1 MRKLVQ
7 GVIDFHQNV
16 LPKLRKQFSKL
27 AQGQSPD
34 SLMIACSDS
43 RVVPNLFASTDPGDI
58 FVVRNPGN
66 LIPSA
71 NENNLGLSGESEA
84 AAIEIAIETLVVKDM
99 IVCGHSSCAGMA
111 ALLNESNAKPNLK
124 QWNLHAQEAK
134 RQLEQ
139 GRAFDPSL
147 SPQDQLSQLNVIV
160 QLEHLKTY
168 PEVKK
173 RHSADQLRLHGWWF
187 DISTG
192 NVYAFEPDEKK
203 FFIIDEQ
210 EGARILQRLGV

>member
-7 GVIDFHQNV
+7 GVIDFHQNI
-16 LPKLRKQFSKL
+16 LPKLRQQFSKL

-43 RVVPNLFASTDPGDI
+43 RVVPNLFASTDPGDL

-66 LIPSA
+66 LIPPA
-71 NENNLGLSGESEA
+71 NQDKSMLGGQSEA
-84 AAIEIAIETLVVKDM
+84 AAIEIAIESLTVTDIV
-99 IVCGHSSCAGMA
+99 VCGHSSCAGMA
-111 ALLNESNAKPNLK
+111 ALLNEAKTKPHLK
-124 QWNLHAQEAK
+124 QWNHYAQEAK

-139 GRAFDPSL
+139 GKAFDSSL
-147 SPQDQLSQLNVIV
+147 SLQDQLSQLNVIV
-160 QLEHLKTY
+160 QLDHLNTY

-173 RHSADQLRLHGWWF
+173 RHSAGQLRLHGWWF

-203 FFIIDEQ
+203 FLIIDEQ